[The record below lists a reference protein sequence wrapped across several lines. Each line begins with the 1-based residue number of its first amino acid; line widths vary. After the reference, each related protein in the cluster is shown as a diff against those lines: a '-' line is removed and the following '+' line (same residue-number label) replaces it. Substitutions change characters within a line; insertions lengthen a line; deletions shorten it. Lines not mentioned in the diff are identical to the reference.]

1 MDYRTLGNSGC
12 AVSSLCLGTMTFG
25 VEADE
30 TVAHQQL
37 DRFVEAGGTLV
48 DTADVYG
55 DGRSEQIV
63 GRWFARRPA
72 EVTEPVVLATKGR
85 FNLSGDNSPN
95 GAGLSAR
102 HLTRALDASLRRL
115 GLDTVDLYQVHA
127 FDALTPMEETLRT
140 LDQFVRAGK
149 IRYYGLSNFT
159 GWQLTKAVHLA
170 RALNVTGPVTLQPQY
185 SLLAREIE
193 WEIVPAVLD
202 AGMGMLPW
210 SPLGGGWLSGKY
222 RRDQRPTG
230 ATRLGE
236 DPGRGMEAYDRRG
249 TDRTWHVIDAV
260 QKVAEDRG
268 VSMAEVALAWV
279 TARPGVSSTILG
291 ARTLDQLEANLRSA
305 GLHLTAAETA
315 ALDAASDPHPVDYP
329 YGELGIDQ
337 RSRTLGAYPPCEM
350 VGGPIGSPVRFR
362 QARIREKPRRE
373 EAHDVASTA
382 PLLDHW
388 FRGRRRPLRVGAA
401 VLAGAEHGPGPA
413 GHRRCGPSV
422 RLLRVRGTSRA
433 RVRRP
438 PRDRG
443 GPDALGP
450 RDAGRPGV
458 PCTPGRVTD
467 GSAGRAASIARPG
480 WGVRATSPASR
491 ARVTGTVNLRRK
503 PGQRGSGQRRP
514 MVE

>member
-12 AVSSLCLGTMTFG
+12 AVSGLCLGTMTFG
-25 VEADE
+25 VETDE

-55 DGRSEQIV
+55 DGRSEQII

-85 FNLSGDNSPN
+85 FHSGDNSPN

-170 RALNVTGPVTLQPQY
+170 RALNVAGPVTLQPQY

-222 RRDQRPTG
+222 RRDQRPAG

-249 TDRTWHVIDAV
+249 TDRTWNVIDAV

-279 TARPGVSSTILG
+279 TARPAVSSTILG

-305 GLHLTAAETA
+305 GLYLTEAETA
-315 ALDAASDPHPVDYP
+315 VLDAASDPHPVDYP
-329 YGELGIDQ
+329 YGELGVDQ
-337 RSRTLGAYPPCEM
+337 RSR
-350 VGGPIGSPVRFR
+350 
-362 QARIREKPRRE
+362 
-373 EAHDVASTA
+373 
-382 PLLDHW
+382 
-388 FRGRRRPLRVGAA
+388 
-401 VLAGAEHGPGPA
+401 
-413 GHRRCGPSV
+413 
-422 RLLRVRGTSRA
+422 RL
-433 RVRRP
+433 
-438 PRDRG
+438 
-443 GPDALGP
+443 
-450 RDAGRPGV
+450 
-458 PCTPGRVTD
+458 
-467 GSAGRAASIARPG
+467 
-480 WGVRATSPASR
+480 
-491 ARVTGTVNLRRK
+491 
-503 PGQRGSGQRRP
+503 
-514 MVE
+514 